1 MEEKPDKYNET
12 QLESAEKKKLET
24 WKENNMKYLL
34 FIIDQFETEENAKEY
49 ILIQRKET
57 ETYVM
62 QSKDSIEGLKYH
74 TFVVVKHP
82 ALKLPEEKQNDH
94 KKNYLSYSKKK

>member
-1 MEEKPDKYNET
+1 
-12 QLESAEKKKLET
+12 
-24 WKENNMKYLL
+24 
-34 FIIDQFETEENAKEY
+34 
-49 ILIQRKET
+49 
-57 ETYVM
+57 M